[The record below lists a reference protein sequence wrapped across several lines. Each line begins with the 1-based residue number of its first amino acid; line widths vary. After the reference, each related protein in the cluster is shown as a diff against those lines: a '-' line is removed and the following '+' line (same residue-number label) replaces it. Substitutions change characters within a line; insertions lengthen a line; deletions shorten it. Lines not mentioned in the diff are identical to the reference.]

1 MSKKVRSEGAVKSKG
16 LDVVKLVKKAKEMYY
31 EYGDTIVSLSEKLGI
46 TDKIMQNKTISE
58 ISGIL
63 ADQDSDTDINK
74 IK

>member
-16 LDVVKLVKKAKEMYY
+16 LDVVKLVKKAKELYD

-58 ISGIL
+58 ISGFL